1 VIHDDDERLEDD
13 AMGGHEA
20 ELGGP
25 DLRAGVPADDV
36 GEGELLLGH
45 ADGEPVL
52 LVRMDGEV
60 FAVGA
65 SCTHYG
71 VSLAE
76 GLLAGGLLRCA
87 AHHAAFDPRT
97 GQAVRAPALRP
108 LPCWEVEARDGRLFV
123 TRRRPEPA
131 PAPRGPR
138 PGDPES
144 IVIVGAGAAGS
155 AAAERLRREGYAGR
169 LTLIGAEPSTP
180 YDRPNVSKDY
190 LAGTAPE
197 EWMPLWPDTFFAEQ
211 GIDFVQGTRVAK
223 VDARARAVRTLSG
236 AAYGYDRLLL
246 ATGADPVRLP
256 IATRGMGHVHYL
268 RTLQDARAIIAG
280 AESARTAVVVG
291 ASFIGLETAASLRA
305 RGLEV
310 HVVAPHRHP
319 LGQVLGPRAGDWIQ
333 SLHEAQGVVF
343 HLEDTVA
350 AIAPDRVTLRSGRTI
365 GAQLVV
371 VGIGVR
377 PGVGLASWAGLG
389 LEDGAVAVDECLETS
404 VPGVF
409 AAGDLV
415 AWPDPRTGRRIRSE
429 HWTVAQRQGQTAA
442 LNLLGE
448 RRRFDDVPFF
458 WSVHYDTTVRYVGH
472 AERWDRI
479 DVLGDLQAGDAALA
493 FRGRGADGAER
504 TLAVATVGRDRDAL
518 RAEAALERYDRDAL
532 DALLPAGAGRG

>member
-1 VIHDDDERLEDD
+1 MEGHD
-13 AMGGHEA
+13 A
-20 ELGGP
+20 EPTGP
-25 DLRAGVPADDV
+25 DLRAGVAADDLA
-36 GEGELLLGH
+36 EGELLPGH
-45 ADGEPVL
+45 VDGEAVL
-52 LVRMDGEV
+52 LVRTGGEV
-60 FAVGA
+60 YAVGA
-65 SCTHYG
+65 ECTHYG

-76 GLLAGGLLRCA
+76 GLLAGGTLRCP

-123 TRRRPEPA
+123 TRRRAEPA
-131 PAPRGPR
+131 PAPRGAR

-169 LTLIGAEPSTP
+169 LTLIGAEPAPP

-190 LAGTAPE
+190 LAGSAPE
-197 EWMPLWPDTFFAEQ
+197 EWMPLWPDAFFAEQ
-211 GIDFVQGTRVAK
+211 EIDLVLGARVAK
-223 VDARARAVRTLSG
+223 IDPRAREVRTLSG
-236 AAYGYDRLLL
+236 GAYGYDRLLL

-256 IATRGMGHVHYL
+256 IPTRGMRHVHYL
-268 RTLQDARAIIAG
+268 RTLHDARGVIAG
-280 AESARTAVVVG
+280 AEGARTAVVVG
-291 ASFIGLETAASLRA
+291 ASFIGLEAAASLRA

-333 SLHEAQGVVF
+333 SLHEARGVVF

-350 AIAPDRVTLRSGRTI
+350 AIAEDRVTLRSGTTI
-365 GAQLVV
+365 AAQLVV

-377 PGVGLASWAGLG
+377 PGVGLASWAGLT

-448 RRRFDDVPFF
+448 RQPFRDVPFF
-458 WSVHYDTTVRYVGH
+458 WSVHYETMVRYVGH
-472 AERWDRI
+472 AGRWDRL
-479 DVLGDLQAGDAALA
+479 DVVGDLEAGEATLA
-493 FRGRGADGAER
+493 FHGRAADGAER
-504 TLAVATVGRDRDAL
+504 VLAVATVGRDREAL
-518 RAEAALERYDRDAL
+518 RAEAALERYDWDAL
-532 DALLPAGAGRG
+532 ESLLPAAEVAHG